1 MILYIYPLFEN
12 QVFAVGKIAC
22 ADSDDKK
29 QVSKAA
35 WTGPKWTGT
44 RPKWTGTKPTGTR
57 HNHNGTRGARTGVP
71 EGNRQTKKN

>member
-29 QVSKAA
+29 QHSLSLLRFVSRAIRA
-35 WTGPKWTGT
+35 
-44 RPKWTGTKPTGTR
+44 
-57 HNHNGTRGARTGVP
+57 
-71 EGNRQTKKN
+71 